1 MTMENEMKPDWQL
14 LCGDC
19 LDLLPQFKNQVHL
32 VGASPLYNVGMD
44 YGDGKDN
51 KPLADWLSFVR
62 NVLSAIGQRFALP
75 QRRFRRRILFGLL
88 LGGIAFSP
96 VNGASSALPQ
106 RFEFSEPRMGVP
118 FRIVLYAA
126 SEETAKRAAAAA
138 FSRIAALDQTLSN
151 YDTDSELSRLG
162 HQSGR
167 SSWTPLGEDLY
178 RVMACA
184 QRLAAET
191 NGAFDLTVGP
201 LSALWR
207 NTQRTLK
214 YPEADQ
220 LSRFLKRVGWRHL
233 QLDHSRRQARLTT
246 PGMRLD
252 PGGIAKGDALDQALL
267 TLQQHGVQSA
277 LVAGDGDIAVSEP
290 PPQKKGWR
298 IRLAPLAE
306 ETPPDY
312 VLLKRQAIAAS
323 GDLYQYVVLNG
334 QRYSHIVDPRTGI
347 GLTERR
353 LVFVI
358 APSGIIADG
367 LATALSVLDISKAEA
382 LLKLYPGSH
391 ARIISLADGRPLA
404 RSFGRFDD
412 CCQPPN
418 KTLTE
423 SSPEASIKNLQIPVE
438 ARLQWSE

>member
-1 MTMENEMKPDWQL
+1 MKQNTEL
-14 LCGDC
+14 LCGNC
-19 LDLLPQFKNQVHL
+19 LDLLRQFKNQIHL
-32 VGASPLYNVGMD
+32 VVTSPPYNVGMD
-44 YGDGKDN
+44 YGDDKDN
-51 KPLADWLSFVR
+51 KPFPDYFQFTQAALSK
-62 NVLSAIGQRFALP
+62 ICQRVVPL
-75 QRRFRRRILFGLL
+75 QSRFRRRILFGLL
-88 LGGIAFSP
+88 LGGMAFSP
-96 VNGASSALPQ
+96 VGATSSSLPQ

-118 FRIVLYAA
+118 FRIVLYAT
-126 SEETAKRAAAAA
+126 SEERAKRAAAAA

-151 YDTDSELSRLG
+151 YDADSELSRLG
-162 HQSGR
+162 YQSGQF
-167 SSWTPLGEDLY
+167 SWTPISDDLY
-178 RVMACA
+178 RVIARA
-184 QRLAAET
+184 QCLAAET
-191 NGAFDLTVGP
+191 DGAFDLTVGP

-207 NTQRTLK
+207 NARRTRK

-220 LSRFLKRVGWRHL
+220 LSRFLKRVGWRRL

-252 PGGIAKGDALDQALL
+252 PGGIAKGDVLDQALI

-277 LVAGDGDIAVSEP
+277 LVAGDGDIAVSDP
-290 PPQKKGWR
+290 PPHKKGWR
-298 IRLAPLAE
+298 IRLSPFVE
-306 ETPPDY
+306 ETPPAY
-312 VLLKRQAIAAS
+312 VLLKRQAVASS

-334 QRYSHIVDPRTGI
+334 KRYSHIVDPRAGI

-391 ARIISLADGRPLA
+391 ARIISLADGRPFA

-412 CCQPPN
+412 CQ
-418 KTLTE
+418 
-423 SSPEASIKNLQIPVE
+423 IKL
-438 ARLQWSE
+438 